1 MFIEIKNLSIDLGEF
16 KLTDFNLSVKKGEFV
31 VIIGPTGSGKS
42 VVLESI
48 AGFYKPKEGKIF
60 INGKDVTHIP
70 PEKRGISIVYQDY
83 MLFPHMSVYKN
94 IAYGIKKKIKDKQRI
109 DEEVKKI
116 AEKLGIKHL
125 LHRLPSTL
133 SGGEAQR
140 VAIARAIVVK
150 PKLLLMDEP
159 FSALDINTKNEVRKL
174 IKKLTK
180 KYEITTLH
188 VTHDLED
195 VSLLADKVVVIK
207 NGRLLKV
214 ETSDKLD
221 RISF

>member
-16 KLTDFNLSVKKGEFV
+16 KLTDFNLSVKKGEFI

-159 FSALDINTKNEVRKL
+159 LSALDINTKNEVRKL

-214 ETSDKLD
+214 KTPDKLD